1 MNKKILFKYNN
12 NGDNMSNEK
21 WKKVGSIA
29 LAIIIP
35 LIVGGLS
42 ALLTKDAMES
52 FNKLNQPPLS
62 PPSWLFPVVWTV
74 LFILM
79 GISSYIIYKNKN
91 TYYFEER
98 EKALVY
104 YVLQLIFNFVW
115 SLLFFNMKWFVFSFI
130 WLLVLWVLILLLMI
144 NAKKVNK
151 IAFYLLIPY
160 LLWVTFA
167 GYLNLGIA
175 ILN

>member
-1 MNKKILFKYNN
+1 MNK
-12 NGDNMSNEK
+12 EK
-21 WKKVGSIA
+21 WKKIGSVA

-35 LIVGGLS
+35 LTVGGLS
-42 ALLTKDAMES
+42 AFLTRDAMKTFS
-52 FNKLNQPPLS
+52 NLNQPPLS
-62 PPSWLFPVVWTV
+62 PPSWLFPVVWTI

-79 GISSYIIYKNKN
+79 GISSYIIYNSKN
-91 TYYFEER
+91 TYFYEER
-98 EKALVY
+98 EKSLIY
-104 YVLQLIFNFVW
+104 YVVQLIFNFIW

-151 IAFYLLIPY
+151 ISFYLLIPY
-160 LLWVTFA
+160 VLWVTFA
-167 GYLNLGIA
+167 GYLNLSIA